1 MGSLCVSF
9 DFVTG
14 IAMNRLILI
23 VCLFTTLSAHAADA
37 RFDAV
42 DASVEA
48 LRIEHDLGGAVLV
61 LAQNGVVV
69 HQRAYGGYAL
79 DTRVPIASASKW
91 LSATLVA
98 RLVDQGRMRWDD
110 PISNYLP
117 DAPVDKRAITLRQLF
132 SLTSGIPG
140 GDLVGG
146 AGCLSDRDIAFEA
159 CARQILDL
167 PLTAT
172 PGTVFDYGGNSMQV
186 AGYLAERATG
196 QRWADLFRR
205 ELAAPLGLTDT
216 AYSYFPTIDA
226 ANPRIA
232 GGVFSTA
239 GDYMKLLLMWRAHG
253 KVGTQRLLNSA
264 TITDMDRDHTVG
276 ARVVSTP
283 LPGGGYGLGH
293 WIERKDANGHA
304 TLVASRGAFGFTP
317 WIDLRRDIAGV
328 LLIFGDNSA
337 VGDDVTALIDQ
348 IASVLDKDTHH
359 VPFADFGGIWW
370 RPQESGSGFTLVQ
383 RSDHQLTG
391 SFYTFDD
398 SGQPLWLVFSGG
410 QWQSSTRWRGGLYR
424 SRYSGSGA
432 LTHGVERTLV
442 RTESFGEIQFDFA
455 DADHGQLT
463 LAFPH
468 ATRTLPI
475 QRFPF

>member
-1 MGSLCVSF
+1 M
-9 DFVTG
+9 
-14 IAMNRLILI
+14 R
-23 VCLFTTLSAHAADA
+23 VCLNRGWLLFVGLCAGASVAAADA

-42 DASVEA
+42 DASVDA
-48 LRIEHDLGGAVLV
+48 LVAEHRLGGAVLV
-61 LAQNGVVV
+61 LAQDGVVV

-91 LSATLVA
+91 LSAALIA

-110 PISNYLP
+110 PISTYMA
-117 DAPVDKRAITLRQLF
+117 DAPADKRAITLRQLF

-146 AGCLSDRDIAFEA
+146 AGCLSDRDIAFET

-167 PLTAT
+167 PLTAA

-196 QRWADLFRR
+196 QRWAELFRR
-205 ELAAPLGLTDT
+205 ELATPLGLADT
-216 AYSYFPTIDA
+216 AYSFVPSVDA

-239 GDYMKLLLMWRAHG
+239 SDYMKLLLMWRAHG
-253 KVGTQRLLNSA
+253 KAGTQRLLDSA
-264 TITDMDRDHTVG
+264 TISDMDRDHSVG
-276 ARVVSTP
+276 TRVLSTP

-304 TLVASRGAFGFTP
+304 TLIASRGAFGFTP

-328 LLIFGDNSA
+328 LLVFGDNSTL
-337 VGDDVTALIDQ
+337 GDDATALIDQ
-348 IASVLDKDTHH
+348 VATVLNKDTRT

-370 RPQESGSGFTLVQ
+370 RPQESGSGVTLVQ
-383 RSDHQLTG
+383 RTDHQLTG
-391 SFYTFDD
+391 TFYTFDD
-398 SGQPLWLVFSGG
+398 AGQPLWLVFSGG
-410 QWQSSTRWRGGLYR
+410 QWLSSTRWRGTLYR
-424 SRYSGSGA
+424 TRYAGSGA
-432 LTHGVERTLV
+432 LSNGVDPTQISAEA
-442 RTESFGEIQFDFA
+442 FGEIQFDFA
-455 DADHGQLT
+455 DAQRGQLT
-463 LAFPH
+463 LVFPQS
-468 ATRTLPI
+468 TRTLAI
-475 QRFPF
+475 ERFPF

>member
-1 MGSLCVSF
+1 MP
-9 DFVTG
+9 
-14 IAMNRLILI
+14 RLILLL
-23 VCLFTTLSAHAADA
+23 LFATLSARAADV

-42 DASVEA
+42 DASVDA
-48 LRIEHDLGGAVLV
+48 LVAAHGLGGAVLV
-61 LAQNGVVV
+61 LAQDGVVV

-79 DTRVPIASASKW
+79 NTRVPIASASKW
-91 LSATLVA
+91 LSAALIA

-110 PISNYLP
+110 PISTYMA
-117 DAPVDKRAITLRQLF
+117 DAPADKRAITLRQLF

-146 AGCLSDRDIAFEA
+146 SDCLSDRDIAFEA

-196 QRWADLFRR
+196 RRWAELFRR
-205 ELAAPLGLTDT
+205 ELATPLGLGDT
-216 AYSYFPTIDA
+216 AYGYFPDIDA

-232 GGVFSTA
+232 GGAFSTA

-253 KVGTQRLLNSA
+253 KVGAQRLLNSA
-264 TITDMDRDHTVG
+264 TISDMDRDHTVG
-276 ARVVSTP
+276 TRALSTP

-293 WIERKDANGHA
+293 WVERKDANGHA

-328 LLIFGDNSA
+328 LLVFGDN
-337 VGDDVTALIDQ
+337 GTIRDDVTALIDQ
-348 IASVLDKDTHH
+348 VATVLNKDTSR

-383 RSDHQLTG
+383 RADHQLTG
-391 SFYTFDD
+391 TFYTFDD
-398 SGQPLWLVFSGG
+398 DGEPLWLVFSGG
-410 QWQSSTRWRGGLYR
+410 EWLSSMRWRGSLYR
-424 SRYSGSGA
+424 TRYAGSDALANGVDPSRISA
-432 LTHGVERTLV
+432 EA
-442 RTESFGEIQFDFA
+442 FGQIQFDFN
-455 DADHGQLT
+455 DASHGQLT
-463 LAFPH
+463 LELPEY
-468 ATRTLPI
+468 TRNLAI
-475 QRFPF
+475 ERFPF